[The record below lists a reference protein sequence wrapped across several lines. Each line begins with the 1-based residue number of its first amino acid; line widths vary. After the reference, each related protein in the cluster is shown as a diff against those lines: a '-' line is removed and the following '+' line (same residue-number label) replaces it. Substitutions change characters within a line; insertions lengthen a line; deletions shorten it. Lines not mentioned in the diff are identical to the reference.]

1 MYIGRVYQGR
11 DSKAHRHKK
20 NEGGSISQADHEK
33 LTEASGIGIV
43 TSDAEGKITSWN
55 YAAERMFGIQSSAAI
70 GKSMEIIIP
79 KRFRDAHRAGLR
91 RVAGGGSSSL
101 IGQTVEVMAIRADG
115 TEFPIILSLA
125 CWDSG
130 GEMHFGAFMTDITE
144 RRAAEAKLEHRA
156 THDQLTRLLGQKA
169 FEHELARSL
178 EDSACVAVFMID
190 LDNFKSINDSLGH
203 PVGDTLLQSFALRLK
218 AIAAPSWIIGRLG
231 GDEFAITVPTDAP
244 LPDIQNTVDGLMRR
258 ISKTFSVD
266 GHRLQIFASIG
277 VAFGPTDSD
286 NAEELIALAD
296 RAMFQA
302 KRSGGRKVKLFD
314 QAMRADIAA
323 RRQINDALILASKR
337 DEWELFL
344 QPQFDLSTRQL
355 TGAEVLLRWRH
366 PELGLIEPAVFMPVL
381 ETHLVAFEVGQWVL
395 DESCRQLAAWRKTE
409 LKLPRISVNLFAAQF
424 HAPSLKGN
432 VMRTLAHHGLE
443 PQDIELEITEKITLN
458 FDRASIGPLY
468 DLVACGVG
476 VALDD
481 FGTGFASLATLTRAP
496 ITQLKID
503 RRFVENIADD
513 PHNRA
518 VVAGMVAIS
527 DTLDVGLIAEGVE
540 TLEQAEQLQAMGCQ
554 IVQGFL
560 FGKPMSAKD
569 FEKFYFDR
577 VACAAVA

>member
-1 MYIGRVYQGR
+1 
-11 DSKAHRHKK
+11 
-20 NEGGSISQADHEK
+20 
-33 LTEASGIGIV
+33 
-43 TSDAEGKITSWN
+43 
-55 YAAERMFGIQSSAAI
+55 
-70 GKSMEIIIP
+70 
-79 KRFRDAHRAGLR
+79 
-91 RVAGGGSSSL
+91 
-101 IGQTVEVMAIRADG
+101 
-115 TEFPIILSLA
+115 
-125 CWDSG
+125 
-130 GEMHFGAFMTDITE
+130 
-144 RRAAEAKLEHRA
+144 
-156 THDQLTRLLGQKA
+156 
-169 FEHELARSL
+169 
-178 EDSACVAVFMID
+178 
-190 LDNFKSINDSLGH
+190 
-203 PVGDTLLQSFALRLK
+203 
-218 AIAAPSWIIGRLG
+218 
-231 GDEFAITVPTDAP
+231 
-244 LPDIQNTVDGLMRR
+244 
-258 ISKTFSVD
+258 
-266 GHRLQIFASIG
+266 
-277 VAFGPTDSD
+277 
-286 NAEELIALAD
+286 
-296 RAMFQA
+296 
-302 KRSGGRKVKLFD
+302 
-314 QAMRADIAA
+314 
-323 RRQINDALILASKR
+323 
-337 DEWELFL
+337 
-344 QPQFDLSTRQL
+344 
-355 TGAEVLLRWRH
+355 
-366 PELGLIEPAVFMPVL
+366 
-381 ETHLVAFEVGQWVL
+381 
-395 DESCRQLAAWRKTE
+395 LAAWRKTE